1 MVTASGGRFS
11 DSLRAFKHRNY
22 RLFYAGQSVSLIGTW
37 MQTIAQAW
45 LVLELTDSEVALGI
59 VTMMQ
64 FLPIMLL
71 VLFAG
76 VIADRV
82 NKRDFLFATQ
92 MLAMLQATILALLVV
107 TDSVELWHVYVLAFV
122 LGVSNAF
129 DLPTRQSFVVEI
141 VGRDD
146 LVNAVSLNSGMFNG
160 ARLIGPAVGGFII
173 AAAGVET
180 VFALNAVSY
189 LFILAS
195 LALIRVSEL
204 NTTEARPR
212 EKPVVELKEGI
223 SYALRTPATLLVI
236 ILVAFVGMFGYNFTV
251 MMPLITRF
259 VLQEGSIVLGFLTA
273 AVGLGAVLATILLAG
288 RRAATRYQLFFG
300 ATAFTLLLAGVALSE
315 NLYLSMLLL
324 MGLGAA
330 GATFG
335 TTANTSIQIATPD
348 HLRGRVVSLYML
360 LFAGS
365 TPIGGYL
372 TGLMAHEFGT
382 QTAIG
387 VLAFM
392 CGVGVLAGAT
402 YYWTHR
408 EEVIRTA
415 DANRVVA
422 AQTT

>member
-11 DSLRAFKHRNY
+11 DSLRAFRHRNY

-59 VTMMQ
+59 VTMLQ

-82 NKRDFLFATQ
+82 NKRNFLFATQ
-92 MLAMLQATILALLVV
+92 ALAMLQATALALLVV
-107 TDSVELWHVYVLAFV
+107 TDSVELWQVYILALV
-122 LGVSNAF
+122 LGISNAF

-160 ARLIGPAVGGFII
+160 ARLIGPAIGGFII

-189 LFILAS
+189 LFILGS
-195 LALIRVSEL
+195 LAMIRVSEL
-204 NTTEARPR
+204 NTAETRPR
-212 EKPVVELKEGI
+212 ENPLIELREGI
-223 SYALRTPATLLVI
+223 GYALRTPATLLVI

-259 VLQEGSIVLGFLTA
+259 VLHEGSIALGFLTA
-273 AVGLGAVLATILLAG
+273 AVGLGAVIATFFLAG

-300 ATAFTLLLAGVALSE
+300 ATAFTLILAAVAMSE

-415 DANRVVA
+415 DATRVA
-422 AQTT
+422 AAQGT